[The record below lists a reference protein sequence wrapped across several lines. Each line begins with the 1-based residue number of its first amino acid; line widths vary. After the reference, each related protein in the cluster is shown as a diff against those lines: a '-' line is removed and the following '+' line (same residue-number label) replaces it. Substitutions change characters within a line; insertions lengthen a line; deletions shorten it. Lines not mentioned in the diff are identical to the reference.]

1 MSRREER
8 DWFGDSMSPTK
19 IKHIGIAVRDLDT
32 AKRFYEE
39 CLGLKVDHEETLG
52 EMKIAFIPVGEV
64 NLELIQS
71 TTEEGVIAKFIA
83 KKGEGIH
90 HIAYEVEDVG
100 AALEKLKAQGVKL
113 VDETPRAGAH
123 GTEVAFLHPKSS
135 LGVLTELVSKKDD

>member
-1 MSRREER
+1 V
-8 DWFGDSMSPTK
+8 SMK
-19 IKHIGIAVRDLDT
+19 KVHHIGIAVRDLES

-39 CLGLKVDHEETLG
+39 SLGLKVDHEETLG
-52 EMKIAFIPVGEV
+52 GMKIAFVPVGEV

-71 TTEEGVIAKFIA
+71 TTEDGVIGRFVA

-90 HIAYEVEDVG
+90 HIAYEVKDVG
-100 AALEKLKAQGVKL
+100 GTLEKLKGQGVKL

-135 LGVLTELVSKKDD
+135 FGVLTELVSKKGD